1 MALIL
6 IVEDEKLLRWT
17 LEQRLKKLGHE
28 TQLAENLAQAGE
40 HLDTHRP
47 DLMLLDLG
55 LPDGFGLDFYEANRE
70 RLADTVVLV
79 MTAVG
84 QVEDAVRAMKLGALD
99 FLTKPVDHEVL
110 VRLVARSLEVR
121 RTTLEAKVARATR
134 ERTLS
139 TEVVAHSPRFR
150 RTLEIAADV
159 ARSDISSVL
168 IQGESGAGKNV
179 VARHIHAASPRHERP
194 LLEVN
199 CPAIPDQL
207 LESELFGHERGA
219 FTDAKTSKAG
229 CFELADGGTVVLD
242 EIAELKPELQSKLLH
257 FLEGRRFRRVGGLR
271 EITVD
276 VRVVALTNR
285 DLKEMVASGRF
296 RNDLYHRLSVF
307 PIAVPPL
314 RERAED
320 ILPLARHFLESL
332 RGKLA
337 RPFSGFERDAE
348 NLLLT
353 YPWPGNIREL
363 RNVVERAM
371 ILEHGSRISTASLVL
386 EGVGPRA
393 ELPVPTGMPEGI
405 MPLED
410 VEQEMV
416 RRAMQAAGHNQTRA
430 AELLGIT
437 RDQLRYRVKKYGW

>member
-1 MALIL
+1 MAVIL

-17 LEQRLKKLGHE
+17 LEQRLKKMGHE
-28 TQLAENLAQAGE
+28 THLAENLSQAAA
-40 HLDTHRP
+40 HLDAHRP
-47 DLMLLDLG
+47 DLMLLDLS

-70 RLADTVVLV
+70 RLAETVVLV

-84 QVEDAVRAMKLGALD
+84 QIEDAVRAMKLGALD

-110 VRLVARSLEVR
+110 VGLVARSLQVR
-121 RTTLEAKVARATR
+121 STRLEAQAARASR
-134 ERTLS
+134 EKALR
-139 TEVVAHSPRFR
+139 TEVVAYSPRFR

-159 ARSDISSVL
+159 AGSDISSVL

-179 VARHIHAASPRHERP
+179 VARHIHASSPRHDRP
-194 LLEVN
+194 FLEVN

-207 LESELFGHERGA
+207 VESELFGHERGA
-219 FTDAKTSKAG
+219 FTDAKASKAG
-229 CFELADGGTVVLD
+229 SFELADGGTVVLD
-242 EIAELKPELQSKLLH
+242 EIAELKPEVQSKLLH
-257 FLEGRRFRRVGGLR
+257 FLEGRHFRRVGGLR

-285 DLKEMVASGRF
+285 DLKEMVSSGRF

-314 RERAED
+314 RERSED
-320 ILPLARHFLESL
+320 ILPLARHFLESS
-332 RGKLA
+332 RGRLG
-337 RPFSGFERDAE
+337 RRFEGFEREAE

-371 ILEHGSRISTASLVL
+371 ILERGSRVTPASLVL
-386 EGVGPRA
+386 EGVGLRA
-393 ELPVPTGMPEGI
+393 EPAASAGMPEGI
-405 MPLED
+405 LALED

-416 RRAMQAAGHNQTRA
+416 RRALHATGNNQTRA
-430 AELLGIT
+430 AELLGVT